1 MKAYM
6 PEENGPNWWR
16 DIPGYGGKYQVN
28 RLGEIRRVFPSG
40 SVRDM
45 TPYKKSGAKHKK
57 ILRNRLFV
65 KLTGENGSKEVAV
78 LKIVAGAW
86 HGPTPSGMVPYH
98 KNGIVTDNRAEN
110 IGFIDKQT
118 LGRNT
123 GHMAEKRR
131 TVFKINTSGEVVEI
145 YRSAR
150 EAAKAKGPELKLGK
164 DRKLAEYIEHKI
176 ADEQYS
182 PAAVLGRI
190 KAKGLKFNT
199 TISVNT
205 LYSYIDKGVFLR
217 ITNKDL
223 PVKGSRKR
231 EYRHTKAQSRAP
243 KGESIEKRPEEIN
256 NRETFGHW
264 EMDCVESAKGCTT
277 TLLVLTER
285 LSRRE
290 ITRRMEAKKAENV
303 VAELDALEKRYGE
316 LFPLIFKSITVDNGS
331 EFANCEG
338 MERSSLREGEK
349 RTKLYYCH
357 PYSAYERGS
366 NENQNKLVRRHAPK
380 GSSFE
385 DMTDERAD
393 YIEGWMNDYP
403 RKMFNW
409 HTPEEVFQTEI
420 KALSGAL

>member
-1 MKAYM
+1 MEKDVLISIRGLQYLM
-6 PEENGPNWWR
+6 DEESGEQEPVEVMTTGSYYKKNGHHFLIYDEATEGFDMMTHNM
-16 DIPGYGGKYQVN
+16 IKFTEN
-28 RLGEIRRVFPSG
+28 ALE
-40 SVRDM
+40 VRKRGLIDVHM
-45 TPYKKSGAKHKK
+45 IFEEDKKNISFYHTPYGMINMGVAATKV
-57 ILRNRLFV
+57 RM
-65 KLTGENGSKEVAV
+65 KE
-78 LKIVAGAW
+78 
-86 HGPTPSGMVPYH
+86 TP
-98 KNGIVTDNRAEN
+98 
-110 IGFIDKQT
+110 
-118 LGRNT
+118 
-123 GHMAEKRR
+123 
-131 TVFKINTSGEVVEI
+131 
-145 YRSAR
+145 
-150 EAAKAKGPELKLGK
+150 PELKLGK
-164 DRKLAEYIEHKI
+164 DHKLAEYIEHKI

>member
-1 MKAYM
+1 MARRFKHLTKTDRLRMEQQLKDGKGAK
-6 PEENGPNWWR
+6 EIAEN
-16 DIPGYGGKYQVN
+16 
-28 RLGEIRRVFPSG
+28 LGVHISTIYREKKRGQYEHRNSDWTTEIRYSPDIAHDRY
-40 SVRDM
+40 R
-45 TPYKKSGAKHKK
+45 
-57 ILRNRLFV
+57 
-65 KLTGENGSKEVAV
+65 EN
-78 LKIVAGAW
+78 L
-86 HGPTPSGMVPYH
+86 
-98 KNGIVTDNRAEN
+98 
-110 IGFIDKQT
+110 
-118 LGRNT
+118 
-123 GHMAEKRR
+123 
-131 TVFKINTSGEVVEI
+131 
-145 YRSAR
+145 
-150 EAAKAKGPELKLGK
+150 KAKGPELKLGK

-205 LYSYIDKGVFLR
+205 LYSYIEKGVFLR

-409 HTPEEVFQTEI
+409 HTPEEVFQAEI

>member
-123 GHMAEKRR
+123 GHMAGKRR

-150 EAAKAKGPELKLGK
+150 EAAKANHMS
-164 DRKLAEYIEHKI
+164 Y
-176 ADEQYS
+176 Q
-182 PAAVLGRI
+182 AVLDRCNG
-190 KAKGLKFNT
+190 K
-199 TISVNT
+199 
-205 LYSYIDKGVFLR
+205 
-217 ITNKDL
+217 
-223 PVKGSRKR
+223 VKNPFALDG
-231 EYRHTKAQSRAP
+231 HTYQ
-243 KGESIEKRPEEIN
+243 
-256 NRETFGHW
+256 
-264 EMDCVESAKGCTT
+264 
-277 TLLVLTER
+277 
-285 LSRRE
+285 
-290 ITRRMEAKKAENV
+290 
-303 VAELDALEKRYGE
+303 
-316 LFPLIFKSITVDNGS
+316 
-331 EFANCEG
+331 
-338 MERSSLREGEK
+338 
-349 RTKLYYCH
+349 
-357 PYSAYERGS
+357 
-366 NENQNKLVRRHAPK
+366 
-380 GSSFE
+380 FE
-385 DMTDERAD
+385 DEKP
-393 YIEGWMNDYP
+393 G
-403 RKMFNW
+403 RK
-409 HTPEEVFQTEI
+409 
-420 KALSGAL
+420 KGAKL